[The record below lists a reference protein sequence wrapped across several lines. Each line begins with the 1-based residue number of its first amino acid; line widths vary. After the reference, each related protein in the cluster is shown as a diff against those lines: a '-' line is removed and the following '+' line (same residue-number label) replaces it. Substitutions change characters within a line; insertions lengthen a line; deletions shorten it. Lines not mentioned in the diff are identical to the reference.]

1 MVGDSTT
8 LVIFLIFRSRDVATS
23 HKMGGH
29 KEFAMNPQ
37 IDEDHG
43 TIPSRRVVLRGA
55 LAVGG
60 GLCLPVVLLG
70 CDAKKN
76 GDSDNAAPAS
86 PPASPPTG
94 SADPNANTT
103 APPTAKKLPPASVQY
118 QAQPKGDQKCSGC
131 AHFIVESSTCKL
143 VDGQISPEGWC
154 SLWLKKA

>member
-29 KEFAMNPQ
+29 KEFAMSPSCVEYTGN
-37 IDEDHG
+37 
-43 TIPSRRVVLRGA
+43 IPSRRVVLRGA

-70 CDAKKN
+70 CDAKKS
-76 GDSDNAAPAS
+76 GDLDNAA
-86 PPASPPTG
+86 PASPPTG

-143 VDGQISPEGWC
+143 VDGPISPEGWC